1 MPRLDTNTPWPTNLI
16 FAIFGKIDG
25 KDTNS
30 PWDLDINDSSEVERR
45 LNNVLLQI
53 DERGADILVLRFK
66 NKMTYE
72 EIGKKVY
79 EKHIREEN
87 ISIKDDLK
95 DECSKIDELS
105 EIIKEARME
114 LLKLKD
120 LRQCKNC
127 YEEIDFD
134 DNFCPKCGEK
144 QEDIK
149 DEAKEVEI
157 LEKLENSDVSKEN
170 QTEAEIVKEN
180 LEEDIDE

>member
-72 EIGKKVY
+72 EIGKKYNVKRDHVPHIESKAIRALRHPNKASQIIRLGEY
-79 EKHIREEN
+79 EKQTC
-87 ISIKDDLK
+87 D
-95 DECSKIDELS
+95 KIDM
-105 EIIKEARME
+105 I
-114 LLKLKD
+114 
-120 LRQCKNC
+120 
-127 YEEIDFD
+127 
-134 DNFCPKCGEK
+134 
-144 QEDIK
+144 
-149 DEAKEVEI
+149 
-157 LEKLENSDVSKEN
+157 
-170 QTEAEIVKEN
+170 
-180 LEEDIDE
+180 